1 MGQVPASHPSLVPGF
16 QPDENANCP
25 GQSSAAGARARVL
38 LGTDRNLVPY
48 RILPYRIL
56 PYSIRPYTIPYS
68 IRPYTIRPYTI
79 RFLDRIL
86 RYGTVRYTAVSLG
99 RIRYGTAVT

>member
-56 PYSIRPYTIPYS
+56 PYSIRPYTI
-68 IRPYTIRPYTI
+68 

-86 RYGTVRYTAVSLG
+86 GYGTVRYTAVSLG

>member
-25 GQSSAAGARARVL
+25 GQSSAAGARAKVL

-48 RILPYRIL
+48 
-56 PYSIRPYTIPYS
+56 
-68 IRPYTIRPYTI
+68 
-79 RFLDRIL
+79 RIL

>member
-25 GQSSAAGARARVL
+25 GQSSAAGARAKVPDPL

-48 RILPYRIL
+48 RIL
-56 PYSIRPYTIPYS
+56 PYS

>member
-25 GQSSAAGARARVL
+25 GQSSAAGARAKVPDPL

-56 PYSIRPYTIPYS
+56 PYS
-68 IRPYTIRPYTI
+68 IRPYTI

>member
-25 GQSSAAGARARVL
+25 GQSSEAGARAKVPDPL

-48 RILPYRIL
+48 PTVPY
-56 PYSIRPYTIPYS
+56 P
-68 IRPYTIRPYTI
+68 
-79 RFLDRIL
+79 
-86 RYGTVRYTAVSLG
+86 TV
-99 RIRYGTAVT
+99 

>member
-56 PYSIRPYTIPYS
+56 PYSIRPYTI
-68 IRPYTIRPYTI
+68 

-86 RYGTVRYTAVSLG
+86 RYGTVYG
-99 RIRYGTAVT
+99 RILGEDTVRYGRNLKMRLRSIPSFRSR

>member
-56 PYSIRPYTIPYS
+56 PYSIRPYTI
-68 IRPYTIRPYTI
+68 

>member
-16 QPDENANCP
+16 QPDEKANCP
-25 GQSSAAGARARVL
+25 GQSSAAGARAKVPDPL

-48 RILPYRIL
+48 RILPYRIV
-56 PYSIRPYTIPYS
+56 
-68 IRPYTIRPYTI
+68 RPYTIRPYTI

>member
-1 MGQVPASHPSLVPGF
+1 MGQVSAPHPSLVPGF

-25 GQSSAAGARARVL
+25 GQSSAAGARAKVPDPL

-48 RILPYRIL
+48 RIL
-56 PYSIRPYTIPYS
+56 PYS